1 MKISQHNKEN
11 VEPVFGM
18 ARMSVR
24 EVAKILGMDCQT
36 VRVLLQN
43 NLVSWGQLYVYLL
56 GSSHFTYII
65 YRKTFYEQTG
75 YGCGGADND

>member
-11 VEPVFGM
+11 VEPVFAM

-24 EVAKILGMDCQT
+24 EAAKLLGMDCQT

-43 NLVSWGQLYVYLL
+43 NLVSWGQAVKLP
-56 GSSHFTYII
+56 GSSHFTYLI
-65 YRKTFYEQTG
+65 YRKSFYEQTG
-75 YGCGGADND
+75 CGCGGETVD